1 MLDRFSSSVPTLH
14 GAFDT
19 DWLLIVTKRR
29 RMLSTVL
36 EQTYANNVTDFE
48 MNENMEKCEE
58 LPKERLE
65 INMLLSAQLPDSTI
79 TLRLIRLQAT
89 I

>member
-1 MLDRFSSSVPTLH
+1 
-14 GAFDT
+14 
-19 DWLLIVTKRR
+19 
-29 RMLSTVL
+29 MLSTVL